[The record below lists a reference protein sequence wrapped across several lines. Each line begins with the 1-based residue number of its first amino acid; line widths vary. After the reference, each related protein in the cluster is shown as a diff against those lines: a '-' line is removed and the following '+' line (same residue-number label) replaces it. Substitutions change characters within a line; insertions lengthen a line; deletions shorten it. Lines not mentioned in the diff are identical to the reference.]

1 MSQVTRNDLLSQLE
15 EVIGEEA
22 AEYSGLPKKAIEAIL
37 SAKKAERAAR
47 EEAEAAKTAAP
58 ANGGG
63 GGRRRQRKGPAL
75 TKRARAIRRWIHSD
89 SDSLVSLVADLAVQD
104 PSLGEEEIKEL
115 LGCPEGTKITQYL
128 GFIRAALRAAYSNG
142 KLDPAYHI
150 EIHRAMNQ
158 YESE

>member
-1 MSQVTRNDLLSQLE
+1 MSTRNDLIGELE
-15 EVIGEEA
+15 EVMGAEEA
-22 AEYSGLPKKAIEAIL
+22 AEYSGLPKKALEAIL

-63 GGRRRQRKGPAL
+63 RRRQRKGPVL